1 VSGIR
6 TGTVT
11 SADGTVI
18 VVGQSGEGPAVVPEP
33 LEFLVAA

>member
-18 VVGQSGEGPAVVPEP
+18 VFDQSGTGPAV
-33 LEFLVAA
+33 LLVQGR